1 MIYDMKSRTF
11 PATVESLAPIR
22 EYLTELSAAA
32 GLDKK
37 QTYNLCLAVDEVV
50 TNIFLYG
57 YGRSGQKGVVDV
69 YAEVDENQIQ
79 ITVEDD
85 SPPYDPT
92 QQKLPDEED
101 LKKPLE
107 ERPIG
112 GLGLFLTISNVD
124 EFKYEYISGRNR
136 NIFVVKRLS
145 SR

>member
-1 MIYDMKSRTF
+1 MESKTF
-11 PATVESLAPIR
+11 PATVESLTHIR
-22 EYLTELSAAA
+22 EYLTELSGTA

-50 TNIFLYG
+50 TNIVLYG
-57 YGRSGQKGVVDV
+57 YGQSRQKGVVDV
-69 YAEVDENQIQ
+69 SAEMDENQIK

-107 ERPIG
+107 ERSIG
-112 GLGLFLTISNVD
+112 GLGLFLAINNVD
-124 EFKYEYISGRNR
+124 EFKYEYVNGRNR
-136 NIFVVKRLS
+136 NIFIVKRS
-145 SR
+145 S

>member
-1 MIYDMKSRTF
+1 MKSRTF

-22 EYLTELSAAA
+22 EYLTELSAVA

-57 YGRSGQKGVVDV
+57 YGKSGQKGVVDI
-69 YAEVDENQIQ
+69 YAEMDENQIK

-107 ERPIG
+107 ERTIG

-124 EFKYEYISGRNR
+124 EFKYEYVNGRNR
-136 NIFVVKRLS
+136 NIFIVKRSS

>member
-1 MIYDMKSRTF
+1 MKSRTF
-11 PATVESLAPIR
+11 PATVESLAIIR
-22 EYLTELSAAA
+22 EYLTEFSAAA

-57 YGRSGQKGVVDV
+57 YGKSGRKGVVEI
-69 YAEVDENQIQ
+69 YTEMDENQIK

-92 QQKLPDEED
+92 KQKLPDEED

-124 EFKYEYISGRNR
+124 DFKYEYVNERNR
-136 NIFVVKRLS
+136 NIFIVKRS
-145 SR
+145 SSE

>member
-1 MIYDMKSRTF
+1 MKSKTF

-22 EYLTELSAAA
+22 EYLTELSGTA
-32 GLDKK
+32 GLNKR

-57 YGRSGQKGVVDV
+57 YGQSGQKGVVDV
-69 YAEVDENQIQ
+69 YVEMDENQIK

-107 ERPIG
+107 ERSIG
-112 GLGLFLTISNVD
+112 GLGLFLAINNVD
-124 EFKYEYISGRNR
+124 EFKYEYVNGRNR
-136 NIFVVKRLS
+136 NIFIVNRLS
-145 SR
+145 SE

>member
-1 MIYDMKSRTF
+1 MKSKTF

-22 EYLTELSAAA
+22 EYLTGLSEAA

-57 YGRSGQKGVVDV
+57 YGKSGQKGVVDV
-69 YAEVDENQIQ
+69 YAEMDENQLKIS
-79 ITVEDD
+79 VEDD

-92 QQKLPDEED
+92 KQNLPDEED
-101 LKKPLE
+101 LKEPLE

-112 GLGLFLTISNVD
+112 GLGLFLATTSVD
-124 EFKYEYISGRNR
+124 EFKYEYVNGRNR
-136 NIFVVKRLS
+136 NIFIVKRS
-145 SR
+145 SSK

>member
-1 MIYDMKSRTF
+1 MESKTF
-11 PATVESLAPIR
+11 PATVESLTHIR

-37 QTYNLCLAVDEVV
+37 QIYNLCLAVDEVV

-57 YGRSGQKGVVDV
+57 YGESGQKGVVDV
-69 YAEVDENQIQ
+69 YAEMDENQIK

-85 SPPYDPT
+85 APPYDPT

-107 ERPIG
+107 DRPIG

-124 EFKYEYISGRNR
+124 EFKYEYVNRRNR
-136 NIFVVKRLS
+136 NIFIVKRS
-145 SR
+145 S